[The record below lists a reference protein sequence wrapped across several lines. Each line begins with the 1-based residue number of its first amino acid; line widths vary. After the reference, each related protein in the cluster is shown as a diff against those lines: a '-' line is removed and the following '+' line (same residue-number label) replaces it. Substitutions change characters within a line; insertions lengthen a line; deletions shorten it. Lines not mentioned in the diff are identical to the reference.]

1 MSDIPTDNPQAV
13 NDPTIG
19 DPPTITPPAP
29 VSPDNPQLVNLAGTG
44 SDLIP
49 QPTGGIHTTD
59 ENKTK
64 TTSDN
69 TNSDSGTTFHFWLQ
83 DGTPIDFSSID
94 EISAWMKE
102 HQGQVLLS
110 SPPAISTSQQTHP
123 MNPEIAQG
131 RDLYF
136 QIWGV
141 KPPPNYIAGLVAQ
154 GLNAYEIAQHEM
166 AKPAFGRTRM
176 YRDQYADR
184 AQQLAQALGRR

>member
-19 DPPTITPPAP
+19 DPPTITPPT
-29 VSPDNPQLVNLAGTG
+29 VSPDNPQLVNLAGTK

-59 ENKTK
+59 PGKTT
-64 TTSDN
+64 TTSDKTN
-69 TNSDSGTTFHFWLQ
+69 TGTSFHFWLP
-83 DGTPIDFSSID
+83 DGTPIDFGSIE
-94 EISAWMKE
+94 EIQAWVAE
-102 HQGQVLLS
+102 HPGQLLLA
-110 SPPAISTSQQTHP
+110 SPPSTSTSQQTHP